1 MAKGR
6 KPRVKVVEEVI
17 EELAVVN
24 TISAT
29 EESNECVENLHPE
42 EARPQPDCEST
53 TKLDHNRYAQVL
65 HTDLLRGMVLTGIG
79 NTCSMFELGNAN
91 SDFLAEVSKRDFEEM
106 LRRSLNNIG
115 KNYRRRAI
123 LYNCTAGYM
132 KKDLKRLGFVALT
145 EYKGYSD
152 ANNVTV
158 FIKKTTT
165 SPSIFKKSFWE
176 RLFS

>member
-6 KPRVKVVEEVI
+6 KPRVKVVEEVS
-17 EELAVVN
+17 EELGAL
-24 TISAT
+24 SALPAT
-29 EESNECVENLHPE
+29 EESNECVENLHLE
-42 EARPQPDCEST
+42 EIGAQAACEST
-53 TKLDHNRYAQVL
+53 TKLNYSRAVQVMQ
-65 HTDLLRGMVLTGIG
+65 TDLLGGMVLTGIG

-91 SDFLAEVSKRDFEEM
+91 AGFLAEVSKRDFEEM
-106 LRRSLNNIG
+106 IKESLGNIG
-115 KNYRRRAI
+115 KNYKRRAI
-123 LYNCTAGYM
+123 LYNCTADYM
-132 KKDLKRLGFVALT
+132 KKDLKRLGFIALT

-152 ANNVTV
+152 LNDVTV